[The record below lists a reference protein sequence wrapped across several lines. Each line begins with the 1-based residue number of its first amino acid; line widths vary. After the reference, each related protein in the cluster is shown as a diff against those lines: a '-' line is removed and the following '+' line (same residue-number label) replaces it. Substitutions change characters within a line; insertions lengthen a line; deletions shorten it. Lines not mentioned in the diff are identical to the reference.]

1 MKFTIVQFSQTIEP
15 CSFQSC
21 FHSPLRRFQSLL
33 FDCHPNLLNYIFI
46 VDSRCQKLILRPRL
60 FWLNTAFALNN
71 HTIELVS
78 GNNSHEEGSNVQY
91 MFEMEH
97 AFTIASNKTFPF
109 RGKIH
114 NSWAVYLFI
123 ITTCLKIR
131 KLKLRVTI

>member
-1 MKFTIVQFSQTIEP
+1 MFIL
-15 CSFQSC
+15 
-21 FHSPLRRFQSLL
+21 SPPRRFQSLL
-33 FDCHPNLLNYIFI
+33 YDCHQNLLNYIFI

-78 GNNSHEEGSNVQY
+78 GYNSHEEGSNVQY

-123 ITTCLKIR
+123 INHHPTLTQDFLAFLPFNNDPR
-131 KLKLRVTI
+131 KKGLVYHFS